1 MIWFALLNISMIKHF
16 KYCERPEDNSTADV
30 PHSLTYSR
38 GGWGGGLDYMFTA
51 EDPWAHTEDL
61 VWTKL
66 EIKEIPDVGLI
77 TQHSELYFTLK
88 RANKEEI
95 MALLGAIKQHR

>member
-1 MIWFALLNISMIKHF
+1 
-16 KYCERPEDNSTADV
+16 
-30 PHSLTYSR
+30 
-38 GGWGGGLDYMFTA
+38 MFTA

-66 EIKEIPDVGLI
+66 EIKQIPDVGLI